1 MKGRN
6 FLPLL
11 AVVGFALN
19 CATECQALS
28 GNEQVELAGAGKY
41 EELSERM
48 EADLDK
54 VTMKTA
60 DWHGL
65 CYAYSKIKR
74 YNKLLPCLDKLE
86 ESAKGRDK
94 RTRFFG
100 LDDVTP
106 ALHTLRA
113 DAYLELGQY
122 PQAIA
127 EANKTL
133 DWYKRED
140 SDFKDIE
147 INSLA
152 VISLSYTLSGDR
164 ANGEKFAQQLEKV
177 STSWPLYS
185 DYATAKSMA
194 TARVYLALGN
204 FEKTHEA
211 ITGDKAFGLRAFLD
225 NLVSG
230 AYLQGRNNWV
240 WQELPR
246 GFMLNKALFGL
257 GRLDEARAG
266 YDQLMK
272 VPQLKENGEIYWL
285 ILYDRGRIAEKD
297 NNLAEA
303 IAHYAKAIDVIESQR
318 SSINTEANKI
328 GFVGDKQEVYGR
340 IISVL
345 YRNNQFAEALEYIER
360 SKARALV
367 DLLASRQDL
376 AAPLAT
382 SEEARS
388 LLASYNTADV
398 EARVQVPVSVT
409 GAESKQRNLV
419 VKRTAAEKLQNV
431 APELASLV
439 SVTSMQLK
447 QIQAL
452 IPANEALLQY
462 YYQGDDFYAFVLT
475 TDGLQSV
482 KLDKAGLE
490 DDIRQLRAAIEKR
503 EERTQSLA
511 QGLYNR
517 LIRPVEKGIAQKNLL
532 LVPHGALHYLPFAA
546 LHDGDAYLI
555 DKYAMRSLPS
565 SSVLKFIKP
574 RSGAKIDSILVLGNP
589 DLGDPRLDLPNAQIE
604 AEDIA
609 RRAAKAT
616 LLVRGR
622 ASETL
627 FKQLAGDFNYIHV
640 ASHGEFETDAPLNSA
655 LLLAKDS
662 ANDGMLTVG
671 KLYTL
676 RLNADLVTL
685 SACETGLGKIAS
697 GDDVVGLTRGFL
709 YAGTSSVVAS
719 LWKVDDL
726 ATSELMNFFYG
737 NLKKINKRDA
747 LRQAQLE
754 TKKIFPH
761 PYFWAAFY
769 LTGSAN

>member
-1 MKGRN
+1 MMWRN
-6 FLPLL
+6 IFTMLALAAGLL
-11 AVVGFALN
+11 GVGG
-19 CATECQALS
+19 ECLALS
-28 GNEQVELAGAGKY
+28 GNDQFALAAAGKF
-41 EELSERM
+41 EDLSLAL
-48 EADLDK
+48 EADVGK
-54 VTMKTA
+54 VPMKTA
-60 DWHGL
+60 DWHAL

-74 YNKLLPCLDKLE
+74 YNKLLPCLDRLE
-86 ESAKGRDK
+86 ESAKGKDK
-94 RTRFFG
+94 RTRLFG

-152 VISLSYTLSGDR
+152 VISLSHTLSGDR

-177 STSWPLYS
+177 NTSWQHS
-185 DYATAKSMA
+185 DYATTKSMA

-204 FEKTHEA
+204 FEKTHAA
-211 ITGDKAFGLRAFLD
+211 ITGDKTFALRAFLD

-246 GFMLNKALFGL
+246 GFMLNKALFGM
-257 GRLDEARAG
+257 GRLVEAKAG
-266 YDQLMK
+266 YDQLMQ
-272 VPQLKENGEIYWL
+272 VPQLKENGEIYWML
-285 ILYDRGRIAEKD
+285 LSDRGQIAEKE
-297 NNLAEA
+297 NKLAEA
-303 IAHYAKAIDVIESQR
+303 IANYAKAVDVIESQR

-340 IISVL
+340 IIDAL
-345 YRNNQFAEALEYIER
+345 YRNQQPAEALEYIER

-367 DLLASRQDL
+367 DMLAARQDM
-376 AAPLAT
+376 AAPPAA
-382 SEEARS
+382 SAEARA
-388 LLASYNTADV
+388 LLASYTAADV
-398 EARVQVPVSVT
+398 ETRTQVPVGVS

-419 VKRTAAEKLQNV
+419 VKSTAVEKLQSV

-439 SVTSMQLK
+439 TVTSMQLR

-452 IPANEALLQY
+452 IPADEVVLQY
-462 YYQGDDFYAFVLT
+462 YYQGNEFYVFVLT
-475 TDGLQSV
+475 STGLQSV
-482 KLDKAGLE
+482 KLDKTGLE
-490 DDIRQLRAAIEKR
+490 DEIRKFREAVERR
-503 EERTQSLA
+503 EERALGLS

-517 LIRPVEKGIAQKNLL
+517 LLRPVEKGLAQKNLL
-532 LVPHGALHYLPFAA
+532 IVPHGALHYLPFAA
-546 LHDGDAYLI
+546 LHDGSAYLI
-555 DKYAMRSLPS
+555 DKYALRSLPS
-565 SSVLKFIKP
+565 ASVMKFLKP
-574 RSGAKIDSILVLGNP
+574 RSGAGSDTILVLGNP
-589 DLGDPRLDLPNAQIE
+589 DLGDPRFDLPNAQIE

-609 RRAAKAT
+609 QHAGNAT
-616 LLVRGR
+616 LLVRAK
-622 ASETL
+622 ASESM
-627 FKQLAGDFNYIHV
+627 FKQAAADFNYIHV
-640 ASHGEFETDAPLNSA
+640 ASHGEFESGTPLNSA
-655 LLLAKDS
+655 LLLTKD
-662 ANDGMLTVG
+662 ANNDGMLTVG
-671 KLYTL
+671 ELYTL
-676 RLNADLVTL
+676 RLNANLVTL

-709 YAGTSSVVAS
+709 YAGASSVVAS

-726 ATSELMNFFYG
+726 ATSELMTGFYA
-737 NLKKINKRDA
+737 NLKKTNKRDA

-754 TKKIFPH
+754 TKKKFPH

-769 LTGSAN
+769 LTGSAI

>member
-1 MKGRN
+1 MKGRH
-6 FLPLL
+6 FLSLL
-11 AVVGFALN
+11 AIAALSLGG
-19 CATECQALS
+19 AGESRALS
-28 GNEQVELAGAGKY
+28 GNEQVALAGAGKY
-41 EELSERM
+41 EELAERM
-48 EADLDK
+48 EADLGK
-54 VTMKTA
+54 VPMKTA

-65 CYAYSKIKR
+65 CFAYSKIKR

-86 ESAKGRDK
+86 ESAKGKDK
-94 RTRFFG
+94 RTRLFG

-106 ALHTLRA
+106 ALHTMRG

-133 DWYKRED
+133 EWYKRED

-164 ANGEKFAQQLEKV
+164 ANGEKYAQQLEKV
-177 STSWPLYS
+177 NTSWPLYG
-185 DYATAKSMA
+185 DYASAKAMA

-204 FEKTHEA
+204 YEKTHAA
-211 ITGDKAFGLRAFLD
+211 IAGDKSFGLKAFLD

-230 AYLQGRNNWV
+230 AFLTGRNNWV

-246 GFMLNKALFGL
+246 GFMLNKALFGM
-257 GRLDEARAG
+257 GRLAEAKAG

-272 VPQLKENGEIYWL
+272 VPQIKENGEIYWMML
-285 ILYDRGRIAEKD
+285 SDRGQIAEQE

-303 IAHYAKAIDVIESQR
+303 IADYAKAIDVIESQR

-340 IISVL
+340 IISTL
-345 YRNNQFAEALEYIER
+345 YRNNQYAEALEYIER

-367 DLLASRQDL
+367 DLLASRQDF
-376 AAPLAT
+376 AAPPAA
-382 SEEARS
+382 SEEART
-388 LLASYNTADV
+388 LLASYTAADV
-398 EARVQVPVSVT
+398 EARAQVPVDAS

-419 VKRTAAEKLQNV
+419 VKSAAAEKLQTV

-439 SVTSMQLK
+439 TVTSMQLK
-447 QIQAL
+447 QLQAL
-452 IPANEALLQY
+452 VPADEAVLQY
-462 YYQGDDFYAFVLT
+462 YYQGNEFYAFVLT
-475 TDGLQSV
+475 ATGLQSV
-482 KLDKAGLE
+482 KLDKTGLE
-490 DDIRQLRAAIEKR
+490 DDIRKFREAIEKR
-503 EERTQSLA
+503 EEKALGLA

-517 LIRPVEKGIAQKNLL
+517 LFRPLEKAIAQKNLL
-532 LVPHGALHYLPFAA
+532 IVPHGILHYLPFAA
-546 LHDGDAYLI
+546 LHDGSAFLI
-555 DKYAMRSLPS
+555 DKFATRSLPS
-565 SSVLKFIKP
+565 ASVLKFLKP
-574 RSGAKIDSILVLGNP
+574 KSGAKSDAMLVLGNP

-609 RRAAKAT
+609 RRAAKAN
-616 LLVRGR
+616 LLVRAR
-622 ASETL
+622 ASESI
-627 FKQLAGDFNYIHV
+627 FKQVAADFPYIHV
-640 ASHGEFETDAPLNSA
+640 ASHGEFESGAPLNSA

-671 KLYTL
+671 ELYTL

-709 YAGTSSVVAS
+709 YAGSSSVVAS

-726 ATSELMNFFYG
+726 ATSELMTNFYA
-737 NLKKINKRDA
+737 NLKKVNKRDA

-754 TKKIFPH
+754 TKKKFPH

-769 LTGSAN
+769 LTGSAI

>member
-1 MKGRN
+1 MGRRI
-6 FLPLL
+6 FSTLALAGLL
-11 AVVGFALN
+11 LGAAGE
-19 CATECQALS
+19 TPALS
-28 GNEQVELAGAGKY
+28 GNEQIALAGAGKF

-48 EADLDK
+48 EADLGK
-54 VTMKTA
+54 ATMKTA

-65 CYAYSKIKR
+65 CFAYAKLKR

-86 ESAKGRDK
+86 ESAKGKDK

-106 ALHTLRA
+106 ALHTMRA

-122 PQAIA
+122 PQAIV

-133 DWYKRED
+133 DWYRRED

-152 VISLSYTLSGDR
+152 VISLSHTLGGDR
-164 ANGEKFAQQLEKV
+164 VNGEKYAQQLEKV
-177 STSWPLYS
+177 NTSWPHG

-194 TARVYLALGN
+194 AARVYLALGN
-204 FEKTHEA
+204 YEKTHAA
-211 ITGDKAFGLRAFLD
+211 IVGDKAFGLRAFLD

-230 AYLQGRNNWV
+230 ALLSGRNNWV

-246 GFMLNKALFGL
+246 GFMLNKALFGM
-257 GRLDEARAG
+257 GRLAEAKAG
-266 YDQLMK
+266 YDQLMQ

-285 ILYDRGRIAEKD
+285 LLSDRGRIAEQE
-297 NNLAEA
+297 NNLPEA
-303 IAHYAKAIDVIESQR
+303 IASYAKAVDVIESQR

-340 IISVL
+340 IISAL
-345 YRNNQFAEALEYIER
+345 YRNNQPSGALEYIER

-367 DLLASRQDL
+367 DLLASRQDF
-376 AAPLAT
+376 AAPPAAA
-382 SEEARS
+382 EETRT
-388 LLASYNTADV
+388 LLASYNSADV
-398 EARVQVPVSVT
+398 EARAQVPVGAG
-409 GAESKQRNLV
+409 GAESRQRNLV
-419 VKRTAAEKLQNV
+419 VKSAAAEKLHSV

-439 SVTSMQLK
+439 TVTSMQLK

-452 IPANEALLQY
+452 IPADEAVLQY
-462 YYQGDDFYAFVLT
+462 YYQGNEFYAFVLT
-475 TDGLQSV
+475 ATGLQSV

-490 DDIRQLRAAIEKR
+490 DDVRKFRETIEKR
-503 EERTQSLA
+503 EERSLGLA

-517 LIRPVEKGIAQKNLL
+517 LVRPLEKGLAQKNLL
-532 LVPHGALHYLPFAA
+532 IVPHGALHYLPFAA
-546 LHDGDAYLI
+546 LHDGNAFLI
-555 DKYAMRSLPS
+555 DKYALRSLPS
-565 SSVLKFIKP
+565 ASVLKFIKP
-574 RSGAKIDSILVLGNP
+574 KSGAKSDTMLVLGNP

-609 RRAAKAT
+609 RRATKAT
-616 LLVRGR
+616 LLVR
-622 ASETL
+622 AKATETM
-627 FKQLAGDFNYIHV
+627 FKQVAGDFNYIHV
-640 ASHGEFETDAPLNSA
+640 ASHGEFESDTPLNSA

-662 ANDGMLTVG
+662 ASDGLLTVA

-709 YAGTSSVVAS
+709 YAGSSSVVAS

-726 ATSELMNFFYG
+726 ATSELMTSFYA
-737 NLKKINKRDA
+737 NLKKLNKRDA

-754 TKKIFPH
+754 TKKKFPN